1 MKKLERENERLRA
14 ENAFRGNRKEATLSQ
29 VRYESKYVA
38 IQELHKEKRLA
49 IALLYNYDRYQND

>member
-1 MKKLERENERLRA
+1 MHLE
-14 ENAFRGNRKEATLSQ
+14 GTRKEATLSQ